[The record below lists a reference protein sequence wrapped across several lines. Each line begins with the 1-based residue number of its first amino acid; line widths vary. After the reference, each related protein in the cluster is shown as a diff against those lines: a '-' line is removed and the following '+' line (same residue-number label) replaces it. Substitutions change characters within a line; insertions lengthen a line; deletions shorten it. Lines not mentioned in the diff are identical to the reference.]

1 VIDLHCHVLPGID
14 DGPATIEG
22 SLALARAAAAGGTQV
37 LVATP
42 HVNRQHRNDA
52 RTIARLV
59 GQLNERLLDEEVGAD
74 GTPLQVRAGA
84 EVALTQLAEIDPAE
98 LDRLTL
104 GGGGW
109 LLVEPP
115 FAPVAPHLD
124 ELMLGLARAGR
135 RTVIAHPERCPA
147 FQRNPEM
154 VARLV
159 SEGFLTSVTAGRPL
173 RHGRAA
179 PRAGFGARRPAAQ
192 RHLRRPRPRAPPAVD
207 RPGAT
212 GRRVGRALG
221 VARRS
226 GASNDPRRWRDPA
239 APAGGAGC
247 DRTPGVT
254 TQVAALAAVALRQL
268 DDRDDHPDHHEHDD
282 RDLGVDPRRGHP
294 SRQPT
299 GGGLLLGGTMVKG
312 WQDADVTPWLDAY
325 RS

>member
-1 VIDLHCHVLPGID
+1 MFRSPVIDLHCHVLPGID
-14 DGPATIEG
+14 DGPTTIEG

-59 GQLNERLLDEEVGAD
+59 GQLNERLLEEEVVSAD

-135 RTVIAHPERCPA
+135 HAVIAHPERCPA

-159 SEGFLTSVTAGRPL
+159 GEGFLTSVTAGSL
-173 RHGRAA
+173 DGR
-179 PRAGFGARRPAAQ
+179 FGTAARRFALNLAHDGLLHNVTSDAHDHVQRPPSIAPELQDAGLAA
-192 RHLRRPRPRAPPAVD
+192 LSEWLTDAVPCAILDGGEIPPRPQVAPD
-207 RPGAT
+207 AT
-212 GRRVGRALG
+212 
-221 VARRS
+221 ARQ
-226 GASNDPRRWRDPA
+226 ASRRRW
-239 APAGGAGC
+239 
-247 DRTPGVT
+247 
-254 TQVAALAAVALRQL
+254 LRL
-268 DDRDDHPDHHEHDD
+268 
-282 RDLGVDPRRGHP
+282 PR
-294 SRQPT
+294 
-299 GGGLLLGGTMVKG
+299 
-312 WQDADVTPWLDAY
+312 
-325 RS
+325 